1 MGNRIK
7 TRHYNLKSTQ
17 RCQVRALPSP
27 DPGLGQGQGQ
37 DQDPGLPLRR
47 IRKAPLLEVRVAVA
61 LNQYPGG
68 QGLALS
74 PVLQIPG
81 REQDLAQGVH
91 DQEAGQEI
99 EGSEGE
105 LAVGPKIRKD
115 LAAYLKIKK
124 DLAVDPEIIIKED
137 PLCAEDPQEE
147 VLQEGAHLDVG
158 PQEIEIGHEDRLEE
172 EGLQEEVLH
181 QGGHEQEAGLE
192 PQIWTVIVCTWPIWT
207 AMRLREI

>member
-1 MGNRIK
+1 M
-7 TRHYNLKSTQ
+7 
-17 RCQVRALPSP
+17 
-27 DPGLGQGQGQ
+27 GQGQGR
-37 DQDPGLPLRR
+37 DQDPGLPLRK

-68 QGLALS
+68 QGLVLS
-74 PVLQIPG
+74 PGLQIPG
-81 REQDLAQGVH
+81 REQDLALGVH

-99 EGSEGE
+99 EGSEGD

-115 LAAYLKIKK
+115 PAADLKIKK
-124 DLAVDPEIIIKED
+124 DLAVDPEIRKED

-147 VLQEGAHLDVG
+147 VLQEGAHQDVG

-192 PQIWTVIVCTWPIWT
+192 PQIWMVIVCTWPIWT
-207 AMRLREI
+207 AMRPRET